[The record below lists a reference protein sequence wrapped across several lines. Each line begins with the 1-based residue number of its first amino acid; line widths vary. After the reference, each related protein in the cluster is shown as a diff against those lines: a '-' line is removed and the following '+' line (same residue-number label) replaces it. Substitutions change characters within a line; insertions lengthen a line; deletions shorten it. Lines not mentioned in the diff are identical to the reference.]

1 VSDVRSSDRL
11 TDSAVCLVA
20 SELGPDRQL
29 EKMLAGAG
37 RLATGT
43 KPVLE
48 INPRH
53 DLIVSLAALSDGD
66 QSFKEDAAHLLY
78 DEARVLDGE
87 PACCRGELVLSFKDS
102 GGRPCGRDG
111 A

>member
-1 VSDVRSSDRL
+1 
-11 TDSAVCLVA
+11 
-20 SELGPDRQL
+20 
-29 EKMLAGAG
+29 MLAGAG

-87 PACCRGELVLSFKDS
+87 RPTDARDFSQRLARVLGRGL
-102 GGRPCGRDG
+102 RG
-111 A
+111 AT